1 MKTWGPTSDVLGQN
15 LYVNDDSF
23 MIKFYSP
30 NTTAIGILK
39 ETEPN

>member
-30 NTTAIGILK
+30 NTNSYRDPKRDRT
-39 ETEPN
+39 